1 MTFFYVILI
10 LSLWELPTKSLNDS
24 VREIN
29 VFQMHN
35 TGFTIESNRVE
46 RYRNKL
52 ETVGKSIN
60 KDDTK
65 QFLFN
70 GFLFPS
76 LPISFSVFQLISI
89 ICF

>member
-24 VREIN
+24 AREIN

-52 ETVGKSIN
+52 ETVGKSLL
-60 KDDTK
+60 TK
-65 QFLFN
+65 MTPNNSFLTVFFSHLCPSPSQFFN
-70 GFLFPS
+70 L
-76 LPISFSVFQLISI
+76 SV
-89 ICF
+89 